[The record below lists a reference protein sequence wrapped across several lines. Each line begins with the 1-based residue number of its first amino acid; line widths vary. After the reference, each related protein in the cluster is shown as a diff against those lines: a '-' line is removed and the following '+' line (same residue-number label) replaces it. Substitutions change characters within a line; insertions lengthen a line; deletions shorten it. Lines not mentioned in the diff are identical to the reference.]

1 MGVVEISRTTY
12 RRDHKRSIS
21 MRCPKAVLFDL
32 DNTVAESF
40 QPPAPE
46 VAKGLSALLKRMPV
60 AIMSGASFERME
72 KDLLSALPADADLS
86 RLYLFSDTA
95 AQCYVCENGA
105 WSSVYKFAFT
115 KEEHGKIMRACKE
128 AIGET
133 GVLKDAPRW
142 GDLFLSRDTQITFS
156 GLGVDAPK
164 DAKREWDNDS
174 SKRTKLKKALDEKL
188 AGLDI
193 RISGRTAIDI
203 TRAGIDKAYGVR
215 WLAKHLGFAPSEMLF
230 VGDALFPGG
239 NDAIV
244 IPTGIQTVEVA
255 GPHETA
261 EVIDSIISMCEKK
274 D

>member
-1 MGVVEISRTTY
+1 MTQVQNV
-12 RRDHKRSIS
+12 KK
-21 MRCPKAVLFDL
+21 CPHAVLFDL

-46 VAKGLSALLKRMPV
+46 VAKGLRELLKRMPV

-72 KDLLSALPADADLS
+72 KDLLSALPRNADLS

-95 AQCYVCENGA
+95 AQCYAYEAGA
-105 WSSVYKFAFT
+105 WQSVYKIAFA
-115 KEEHGKIMRACKE
+115 KEEYEKIMQACKE
-128 AIGET
+128 AIRET
-133 GVLKDAPRW
+133 GVLQDAPCW
-142 GDLFLSRDTQITFS
+142 GALFLARDTQITFS
-156 GLGVDAPK
+156 GLGVDAPS
-164 DAKREWDNDS
+164 DVKREWDKDS
-174 SKRTKLKKALDEKL
+174 SKRAKLKRALDEKL
-188 AGLDI
+188 EGLDI

-203 TRAGIDKAYGVR
+203 TRTGIDKAYGVR

-244 IPTGIQTVEVA
+244 IPTGIQTIEVA

-261 EVIDSIISMCEKK
+261 EVMGKVLAACAK
-274 D
+274 